1 MVMLFSS
8 TPLFQKANQHEGWC
22 SGDWTLGMVS
32 DKVVI
37 PADIKPG
44 SYVVSW
50 RMDCEET
57 AQIWQ
62 NCGDVMIE
70 A

>member
-1 MVMLFSS
+1 MV
-8 TPLFQKANQHEGWC
+8 TQ
-22 SGDWTLGMVS
+22 VS
-32 DKVVI
+32 DKVII

-44 SYVVSW
+44 AYVVSW